1 MKLITGEESIVMAG
15 DVDITGGSF
24 HYCSDWLD
32 KASEPHYR
40 YLLRSSEDME
50 ISAGPCAVLRVKV
63 GFF

>member
-1 MKLITGEESIVMAG
+1 MAG
-15 DVDITGGSF
+15 DIDITGGSF

-50 ISAGPCAVLRVKV
+50 ISAGPCAVMRVKV